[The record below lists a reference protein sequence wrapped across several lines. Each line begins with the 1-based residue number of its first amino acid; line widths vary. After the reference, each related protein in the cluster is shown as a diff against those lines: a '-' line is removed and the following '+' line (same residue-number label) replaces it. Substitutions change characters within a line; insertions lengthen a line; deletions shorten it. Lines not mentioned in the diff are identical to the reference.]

1 MTREELSARLLATFL
16 GELEEQVRAMNA
28 DLLALEAAPADAERL
43 KSLFRVAHTLKGAA
57 RAAGVPVVEHAC
69 HALESLLAK
78 VRDGATMLEA
88 SEFQLLFQAADALQD
103 ACQRLKVGRDLADS
117 PLERLRD
124 TLSGRKLAQRAEPR
138 AEQAVPPVGAGAA
151 ALEPS
156 DGMLRIAAEKLDA
169 LLASSSQIMVAGGR
183 AAARAREFRALH
195 DFAARWAIDWRRT
208 GGRLK
213 LALEEAGA
221 PLPLRRAADG
231 MDEQLHHFVRDTARM
246 ASDAELDARALAL
259 AAGEVD
265 AGVRQLR
272 MRPFADACEA
282 LPRAIRDLALAS
294 GKDLRLEIGGAE
306 VEADRA
312 VLDGLR
318 EAIVQM
324 VRNAADHGIEPPDVR
339 RRSGKSPQ
347 GVISVTAALVGDHLT
362 VTVADDGAGLD
373 AAAIRSRLEE
383 RGMPAPRDD
392 RELAGLMLRTTLS
405 TRDEATM
412 LSGRGV
418 GLDIVRAAVE
428 RIRGTVRVE
437 WAVGRGTSFT
447 VECPPTLATV
457 RVVLVSVGPHLLAFP
472 TARVQRML
480 RVRTEEIARVEG
492 RQVILTG
499 GGPVPLTS
507 LARLL
512 PPLVERPVDGAASV
526 VVLGDADRRLA
537 VAVDE
542 LVAEQEVVVQPL
554 GKRRRLPHVSGAAML
569 ETGRLALVLNVESLL
584 AAGVAA
590 TAAVGLSIAPVTP
603 ERPARRRVLVVD
615 DSITTRTL
623 EQSVLEAAGY
633 EVSTAADGAEAWRL
647 LQEHGADLVV
657 ADVEMPRMDG
667 FHLCE
672 AIRASTRYGALPVVL
687 LTALESAEHRARGL
701 EIGADAY
708 LGKSSFDQQ
717 TLLDVVEQLLT

>member
-1 MTREELSARLLATFL
+1 MTREELSARLLATFV

-28 DLLALEAAPADAERL
+28 DLLALEASPADAERL

-78 VRDGATMLEA
+78 ARDGTAILGA

-103 ACQRLKVGRDLADS
+103 ACERLKAGRDLADS
-117 PLERLRD
+117 PLSRLRD
-124 TLSGRKLAQRAEPR
+124 TLSGRKVPQP
-138 AEQAVPPVGAGAA
+138 AVPSPGQPVPSVVAGAPA
-151 ALEPS
+151 VEPS
-156 DGMLRIAAEKLDA
+156 DGMLRVAVDKLDA
-169 LLASSSQIMVAGGR
+169 LLASSSQLTVAGGR
-183 AAARAREFRALH
+183 AAARARESRALH
-195 DFAARWAIDWRRT
+195 DVAARWAIDWRRA

-213 LALEEAGA
+213 IALEEAGA

-231 MDEQLHHFVRDTARM
+231 MDEQLHQLVRDTARL

-259 AAGEVD
+259 AAGDVE
-265 AGVRQLR
+265 AGIRRLR

-282 LPRAIRDLALAS
+282 LPRVVRDLALAS
-294 GKDLRLEIGGAE
+294 GKDLRVEIGGAD

-324 VRNAADHGIEPPDVR
+324 VRNAADHGIEPPDGR
-339 RRSGKSPQ
+339 RRSGKPPQ
-347 GVISVTAALVGDHLT
+347 GVISVTAAMVGDHLT
-362 VTVADDGAGLD
+362 VAVADDGVGLD
-373 AAAIRSRLEE
+373 AAGIRSRLAQ
-383 RGMPAPRDD
+383 RGVPAPRDD
-392 RELAGLMLRTTLS
+392 RELAGALLRTALS

-437 WAVGRGTSFT
+437 WVAGRGTSFT

-480 RVRTEEIARVEG
+480 RVRTEEITRVEG
-492 RQVILTG
+492 RQVILTVE
-499 GGPVPLTS
+499 GPVPLTS

-512 PPLVERPVDGAASV
+512 PPLVERPVDRAASV
-526 VVLGDADRRLA
+526 VVLGVGDRRLA

-554 GKRRRLPHVSGAAML
+554 GKRRRLPHVSGAALL
-569 ETGRLALVLNVESLL
+569 ESGRLALVLNAESLL
-584 AAGVAA
+584 AAGVETTLAA
-590 TAAVGLSIAPVTP
+590 GLSIAPVTP
-603 ERPARRRVLVVD
+603 ERPTRRRVLVVD

-647 LQEHGADLVV
+647 LQERGADLVV

-667 FHLCE
+667 FQLCE
-672 AIRASTRYGALPVVL
+672 AIRASTRYRALPVVL